1 MRLKF
6 VFALTAIALGLSVA
20 CSEQGAAQDE
30 AATPAQP
37 APAPAGPVT
46 AGVNHIGLTVKDLE
60 ASTGFFVDR
69 LGWRVAGGVA
79 DYPAT
84 FVTDGELFVTLWRAT
99 DPETA
104 TDFNRKTNV
113 GLHHLALTVRDVET
127 LNELH
132 EAFKADPSVR
142 IEFGPELNGGG
153 PTVHMM
159 VYEPSGNRI
168 EFAVPGGRKR
178 GQ

>member
-113 GLHHLALTVRDVET
+113 GLHHLALTVRDCLLYT
-127 LNELH
+127 S
-132 EAFKADPSVR
+132 PSPR
-142 IEFGPELNGGG
+142 DKRQAR
-153 PTVHMM
+153 M
-159 VYEPSGNRI
+159 PSS
-168 EFAVPGGRKR
+168 A
-178 GQ
+178 